1 VFDVTGAALAPHTT
15 LHLGGTAGRLVT
27 AYGPDEIV
35 RAVRD
40 AGDPLLVLA
49 GGSNVVIGD
58 DGFDGTVVLLR
69 SAGVAVSDGAGD
81 EVVMTVEA
89 GHTWDDV
96 VASSVADGL
105 SGIEFLSGI
114 PGSAGATPIQN
125 VGAYGR
131 EMAELLES
139 VRVYDRVADRI
150 VDMTAGECGLTFR
163 NSVFKRNDRFV
174 VLSVSFRLRRSP
186 LSGPVAYA
194 ELARTLGV
202 DMGARVPIAD
212 VRSAVLGLRAGKGMV
227 LDEADPDTYSV
238 GSFFLNPVLD
248 RDGHAAL
255 RAKALAVTG
264 AEPPSWPYDTD
275 GVKVSAAW
283 LIERAGFRKGYT
295 GGRSGVGVS
304 TKHTLALTNR
314 GSGTTSELLDL
325 ARDIRDGVRKAFEVE
340 LSPEAVLV
348 NCHI

>member
-1 VFDVTGAALAPHTT
+1 VFDVTGATLAPHTT
-15 LHLGGTAGRLVT
+15 LRLGGTAGHLVT
-27 AYGPDEIV
+27 AYGADEIV
-35 RAVRD
+35 QAVRD
-40 AGDPLLVLA
+40 AAGPVLVLA

-69 SAGVAVSDGAGD
+69 STGMRVTGAGD
-81 EVVMTVEA
+81 DVVMTVAA
-89 GHTWDDV
+89 GHQWDDV
-96 VASSVADGL
+96 VARCVADGL
-105 SGIEFLSGI
+105 AGIEFLSGI

-131 EMAELLES
+131 EMAEILES
-139 VRVYDRVADRI
+139 VRVYDRAADRT
-150 VDMTAGECGLTFR
+150 VDMTAADCGLTFR
-163 NSVFKRNDRFV
+163 NSVFKHNDRYV
-174 VLSVSFRLRRSP
+174 VLTVSFRLHRSP

-202 DMGARVPIAD
+202 GMGARAPLAD

-248 RDGHAAL
+248 RDAYGAL
-255 RAKALAVTG
+255 RAKALAVAG
-264 AEPPSWPYDTD
+264 AEPPSWPYGADA
-275 GVKVSAAW
+275 VKTSAAW

-295 GGRSGVGVS
+295 GGRTGVGVS

-314 GSGTTSELLDL
+314 GNGTTSELLDL

-348 NCHI
+348 NCAI